1 MSFHV
6 FVFIFSGR
14 ITISDTSKIQEIG
27 MTQKHCPIPE
37 GGLTR
42 KQIVWGLTSIFVL
55 NVTSSFF
62 LQAFGIAKP
71 RMAADLNGMSL
82 YQWGLSIPGLA
93 AAFVTLLFSK
103 LSDLYGRRFILM
115 VCIILSIAGTV
126 CSALAPTYVILIAG
140 DTLSRLGTG
149 ALMPLIYSVLGD
161 MFEPVQRS
169 RWVGLLR
176 IPQGILALL
185 GPTMGGWFVDH
196 MSWRH
201 LYWMGVPVLTFCLFM
216 VPMGIPAI
224 VKTASRK
231 IDVWG
236 ALIVAIASSATILGI
251 SFAGTTYP
259 WASPQIISLLGVA
272 LLFWILFFK
281 IEEHADEAIIDPQVF
296 RNRTF
301 LTISTSGLLSFVGLT
316 AIMMYYPIYLQGVK
330 SISVMHSGWILTPFN
345 GLMAFIGLPAGF
357 ILAKTKRYKWM
368 YILGYGL
375 LTIAI
380 FGIAFFDSGTPVFMA
395 VLAATLAGFGSGMIP
410 ILNALV
416 AQYAV
421 PKRLLGA
428 SMGALYF
435 SITLGTAI
443 APAILGSAMN
453 TAYAKS
459 LETTLPAGLNQ
470 FADKATIKELGDPK
484 ALLSPAAMKRL
495 ESAFAK
501 EGSYGRGLF
510 KQTVEAIRTSL
521 QAGLKIVFLLGAV
534 TMFFSFLL
542 ILTVPEISMDAVVE
556 DKMAPQP
563 ALAEEPAE

>member
-1 MSFHV
+1 V
-6 FVFIFSGR
+6 
-14 ITISDTSKIQEIG
+14 
-27 MTQKHCPIPE
+27 TQSYYSSSE
-37 GGLTR
+37 TGLAR
-42 KQIVWGLTSIFVL
+42 KQIVLGLISIFVL

-71 RMAADLNGMSL
+71 RIAADLNGMSL
-82 YQWGLSIPGLA
+82 YSWSLSIPGLA
-93 AAFVTLLFSK
+93 AAFITLLFSK
-103 LSDLYGRRFILM
+103 FSDMYGRRLILM
-115 VCIILSIAGTV
+115 VCMILSIAGTV

-149 ALMPLIYSVLGD
+149 ALLPLIYSVLGD

-176 IPQGILALL
+176 IPQGIMALL

-201 LYWMGVPVLTFCLFM
+201 LYWMGVPVLILCLFM
-216 VPMGIPAI
+216 VPMGIPAA
-224 VKTASRK
+224 VRGVNRK

-236 ALIVAIASSATILGI
+236 AILVAIASSATILALSWG
-251 SFAGTTYP
+251 GTIYP
-259 WASPQIISLLGVA
+259 WASVQVIGLLGVA
-272 LLFWILFFK
+272 LVFWILFFK
-281 IEEHADEAIIDPQVF
+281 IEEHAEEAIMDPQVF

-301 LTISTSGLLSFVGLT
+301 LTIAIAGLLSFIGLT
-316 AIMMYYPIYLQGVK
+316 AMMNYYYLYLQGVK
-330 SISVMHSGWILTPFN
+330 GISAMHSGWIITPFS

-368 YILGYGL
+368 YVLGYGL
-375 LTIAI
+375 LTVAI
-380 FGIAFFDSGTPVFMA
+380 FGVVFFDSGTPVFIA

-453 TAYAKS
+453 AAYAKS
-459 LETTLPAGLNQ
+459 LETTLPAGLHH
-470 FADKATIKELGDPK
+470 FADKATITALGDPK
-484 ALLSPAAMKRL
+484 ALLSPTAMKTL

-501 EGSYGRGLF
+501 EGSYGSGLF

-521 QAGLKIVFLLGAV
+521 QAGLRIVFLLGAV
-534 TMFFSFLL
+534 TMLISFFL

-556 DKMAPQP
+556 DKKAPPP
-563 ALAEEPAE
+563 AIAEEPAE